1 MLAHGRLCGVD
12 ADLAEIDGIPA
23 LRLALTQARRSG
35 TLGVDFGDE
44 PTFLTL
50 PELITNGELQV
61 DLCARL
67 LPDAP
72 DYARGFIGLAYRVH
86 PDATAF
92 EGFYLRPL
100 NGLAHAPPP
109 PRDRRAVQ
117 YFAYPDWKYDR
128 LRDTSPDV
136 YEAAANIALD
146 RWHTLRVTFSQQTL
160 TAWVDEA
167 VVLTL
172 DQTLGKPM
180 SGQIGLWV
188 DIGTQ
193 GWFRTLRVTKS

>member
-1 MLAHGRLCGVD
+1 
-12 ADLAEIDGIPA
+12 
-23 LRLALTQARRSG
+23 
-35 TLGVDFGDE
+35 
-44 PTFLTL
+44 
-50 PELITNGELQV
+50 
-61 DLCARL
+61 
-67 LPDAP
+67 
-72 DYARGFIGLAYRVH
+72 
-86 PDATAF
+86 
-92 EGFYLRPL
+92 
-100 NGLAHAPPP
+100 
-109 PRDRRAVQ
+109 VQ